1 MPETTTEIARSA
13 NNEPAERRFKP
24 ITRSRLDRAAR
35 ELNLLN
41 ISSGRLINV
50 ATVGQFVKEIGLLKY
65 GNGRLL
71 GSAQA
76 MQEGAFYAAQ
86 MARREGIAEEVRQTY
101 LDLEL
106 RFLKA
111 LDENLVMQLD
121 ANRRGAESSAAA
133 SAMPE
138 GKPFLP
144 GAQISPIQI
153 NVHGGKVESVEPAA
167 KEKSCKT

>member
-1 MPETTTEIARSA
+1 MPEANTAIEVLEPRRVKAR
-13 NNEPAERRFKP
+13 
-24 ITRSRLDRAAR
+24 RLDAAAR

-41 ISSGRLINV
+41 ISSRRLINV
-50 ATVGQFVKEIGLLKY
+50 ATVGQFVKEVGLLKY

-76 MQEGAFYAAQ
+76 MQEGAHYAAQ
-86 MARREGIAEEVRQTY
+86 MARREGIAEEVRQAY

-121 ANRRGAESSAAA
+121 VNKRDVESFSAA
-133 SAMPE
+133 SSMPQ

-153 NVHGGKVESVEPAA
+153 NISPGATATVSEEA
-167 KEKSCKT
+167 KEQPCKT

>member
-1 MPETTTEIARSA
+1 MPEANTAIEVLEPRRVKAR
-13 NNEPAERRFKP
+13 
-24 ITRSRLDRAAR
+24 RLDAAAR

-41 ISSGRLINV
+41 ISSRRLINV

-65 GNGRLL
+65 GNGRLI

-76 MQEGAFYAAQ
+76 MQEGAIYAAQ
-86 MARREGIAEEVRQTY
+86 MARREGISEEIRQTY

-121 ANRRGAESSAAA
+121 VNKRDVESSAAA
-133 SAMPE
+133 SALPQ

-153 NVHGGKVESVEPAA
+153 NISGNAVEA
-167 KEKSCKT
+167 KEQPCKT